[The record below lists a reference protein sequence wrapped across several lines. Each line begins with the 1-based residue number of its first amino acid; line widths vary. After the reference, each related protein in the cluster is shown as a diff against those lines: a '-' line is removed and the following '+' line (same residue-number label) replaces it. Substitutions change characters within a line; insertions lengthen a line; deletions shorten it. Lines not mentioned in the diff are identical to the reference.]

1 MEALQLYSKGMEYYE
16 SIRSYKFMYFERKM
30 NSILRSEKVLNS
42 LGNQQK
48 KEEKEDETQRV
59 GPHVDDEKMRLL

>member
-30 NSILRSEKVLNS
+30 NSILRSEKVLSS

-48 KEEKEDETQRV
+48 KEGKEEETQKV
-59 GPHVDDEKMRLL
+59 DPHLND

>member
-1 MEALQLYSKGMEYYE
+1 MEVLQLYSKGMEYYE

-42 LGNQQK
+42 LGNNSK
-48 KEEKEDETQRV
+48 KEAKEDETQK
-59 GPHVDDEKMRLL
+59 PSCHVND